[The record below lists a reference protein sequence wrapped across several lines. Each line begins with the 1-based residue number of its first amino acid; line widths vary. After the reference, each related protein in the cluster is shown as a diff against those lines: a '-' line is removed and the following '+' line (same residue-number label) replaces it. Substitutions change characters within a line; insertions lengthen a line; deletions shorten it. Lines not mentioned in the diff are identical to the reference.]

1 MKYYFFTHLLCENST
16 LFTTCDIT
24 NDKYV
29 GIFNPL
35 SYPTTGL
42 DPQGQNLSV
51 PWSMVAYGGVFAV
64 SILD

>member
-1 MKYYFFTHLLCENST
+1 MWKFTP
-16 LFTTCDIT
+16 FTACDIT

-29 GIFNPL
+29 GIFNPF

-51 PWSMVAYGGVFAV
+51 PVSIVTYSGVVAV
-64 SILD
+64 SVH